1 MNFGFKVV
9 VPGKRFDEENEY
21 DSSNESLSTVF
32 ILINTHTP
40 DLKIKPT
47 IMHTIWSFYHVHY
60 MII

>member
-47 IMHTIWSFYHVHY
+47 IMHTI
-60 MII
+60 